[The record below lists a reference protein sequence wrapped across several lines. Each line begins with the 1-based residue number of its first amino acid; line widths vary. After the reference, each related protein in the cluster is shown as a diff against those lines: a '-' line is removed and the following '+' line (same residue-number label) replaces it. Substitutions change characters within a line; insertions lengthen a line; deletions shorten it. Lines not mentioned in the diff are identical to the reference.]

1 MNDWQ
6 VRRIALIAHDNMKD
20 ELMDW
25 VAGHNRELL
34 VQFELYATGTTGGLL
49 QQELEL
55 PINRMQSGPLGGDQQ
70 IGSKIA
76 SGEIDMMVFFWDPLS
91 PQPHDPDVKAL
102 QRMAVVWNIPIAS
115 NRSTADFLIT
125 SPLLRQPYRR
135 VMPDFESYE
144 RRLGTPETADG

>member
-1 MNDWQ
+1 MTENKWR

-20 ELMDW
+20 ELLEW
-25 VAGHNRELL
+25 AQVNRDLL
-34 VQFELYATGTTGGLL
+34 TRYELYATGTTGGLL
-49 QQELEL
+49 QEKLGL
-55 PINRMQSGPLGGDQQ
+55 PVNRMQSGPLGGDQQ
-70 IGSKIA
+70 IGARIA

-125 SPLLRQPYRR
+125 SPLMHGAYDRTI
-135 VMPDFESYE
+135 PDFESYE
-144 RRLGTPETADG
+144 RRLSKVQVD

>member
-25 VAGHNRELL
+25 VRHNRELL

-49 QQELEL
+49 QKELKL